1 MENVDLKTVLKEEQ
15 KEDVK
20 EEEVTVRKK
29 HKKPMQLRDIE
40 NRSSSSNRISSKTE
54 THEDIDQLL
63 NKEKDNIFNQ
73 TWNRLDTGMKL
84 NRIRLF
90 TETEGKDKGLT
101 KDKQEGLRKLLGD
114 NCRGNKLNKNTD
126 VIYNSE
132 ECRIIKIK
140 NLKYKDGKYSITS
153 NEVKRVKKTTKSKSN
168 IDRFINKKS

>member
-90 TETEGKDKGLT
+90 TETD
-101 KDKQEGLRKLLGD
+101 
-114 NCRGNKLNKNTD
+114 
-126 VIYNSE
+126 
-132 ECRIIKIK
+132 
-140 NLKYKDGKYSITS
+140 
-153 NEVKRVKKTTKSKSN
+153 
-168 IDRFINKKS
+168 